1 MWDKRVIRGN
11 TYATVVTDKPI
22 EPSPQKKSKKMPK
35 IETTQ
40 LNEIDQQ
47 PQPSTPRPLPG
58 REHAGVETDE
68 FVETLTDKPPHY
80 TKGNIIF
87 EMRS

>member
-1 MWDKRVIRGN
+1 MMWDKRVIRGN

-22 EPSPQKKSKKMPK
+22 EPSPKKNFKKLPK
-35 IETTQ
+35 VETTE
-40 LNEIDQQ
+40 LNEVEQQ
-47 PQPSTPRPLPG
+47 TQPGTPRPLPG

-80 TKGNIIF
+80 TKGKRQI
-87 EMRS
+87 